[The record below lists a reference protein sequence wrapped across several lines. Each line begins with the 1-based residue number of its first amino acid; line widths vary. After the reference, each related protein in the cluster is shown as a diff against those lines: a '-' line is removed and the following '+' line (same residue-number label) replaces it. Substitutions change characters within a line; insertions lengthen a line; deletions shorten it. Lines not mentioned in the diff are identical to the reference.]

1 MAYRIL
7 ILTIV
12 VMTSPTEKE
21 QDYGITYSNGNHEH
35 YARETVGAWM
45 RQGND
50 TWKRHRRDHPVK
62 KKIKKH
68 IPKKSYTE
76 YRNN

>member
-12 VMTSPTEKE
+12 VMVSPIAKE
-21 QDYGITYSNGNHEH
+21 QDYGITYLILPDP
-35 YARETVGAWM
+35 YAKETAGAWM

-50 TWKRHRRDHPVK
+50 TWKLHRRDHPVK
-62 KKIKKH
+62 KKTKKH

-76 YRNN
+76 YLNN